1 MYESR
6 HFSYNILLLFF
17 FFLVWLGLAC
27 VWLSALAQEFDS
39 MTAVEFH
46 ASPVLGDGVF
56 QIFYTSVVA
65 ISTFRL
71 KLVFSEN
78 DKPVPMLSV
87 HDFPLGANNFD
98 VRLSSQ
104 RGLIVG

>member
-1 MYESR
+1 ML
-6 HFSYNILLLFF
+6 FSLL
-17 FFLVWLGLAC
+17 AYCC
-27 VWLSALAQEFDS
+27 VCFPFSFGQEFDS

-46 ASPVLGDGVF
+46 VSPVFGDGVF
-56 QIFYTSVVA
+56 QIFYSSVVA

-87 HDFPLGANNFD
+87 YDFPLGADNFD
-98 VRLSSQ
+98 VRLSSK